1 MTSVTFVIL
10 GATGD
15 LAKRKIYPAIAR
27 LVENKKITNFAMIA
41 VARRDKKISSILSE
55 SKKLSG
61 SKISWKNIEKNSYY
75 QQLDFTNE
83 EDYRIMNDAITA
95 IEKKHGLSG
104 NRLFYLAT
112 LPDFFDTITNN
123 LAKSNLT
130 KTNGWSRVVYEKPFG
145 HDLQSARRI
154 NKCIN
159 RVFNEKQVYRIDHY
173 LGKDLVANIAFVRFT
188 NRVLEPLWNRNHV
201 ASVQI
206 IMNENIDVGTR
217 GNYYDKTGA
226 LKDVVQNHALQLLAL
241 TAMEPPKSLSGE
253 YVRNKKANVLKKTR
267 VKNVLLGQYDSY
279 RKTEG
284 VKQNSTTETFAALEL
299 SINNRRWKGVPFFIR
314 AGKGLHK
321 KDVSIHINFKRV
333 ECLLD
338 ACPED
343 TNHFTIKVQPNAG
356 FHLKLNSK
364 PPGTK
369 TEVTPVKMDFNQSA
383 MFGGDTVKAYGILL
397 NDVIKG
403 DRSVFVR
410 NDEIEY
416 AWKIIDKIKRGRL
429 YHYKKGSKGPQELEK
444 WSQLHKMPWRD

>member
-279 RKTEG
+279 
-284 VKQNSTTETFAALEL
+284 
-299 SINNRRWKGVPFFIR
+299 
-314 AGKGLHK
+314 
-321 KDVSIHINFKRV
+321 KRNP
-333 ECLLD
+333 D
-338 ACPED
+338 
-343 TNHFTIKVQPNAG
+343 
-356 FHLKLNSK
+356 
-364 PPGTK
+364 GTY
-369 TEVTPVKMDFNQSA
+369 VL
-383 MFGGDTVKAYGILL
+383 GGCYDSYKRNPDGTYVCGGAY
-397 NDVIKG
+397 D
-403 DRSVFVR
+403 
-410 NDEIEY
+410 
-416 AWKIIDKIKRGRL
+416 
-429 YHYKKGSKGPQELEK
+429 
-444 WSQLHKMPWRD
+444 